1 MPTCTITTHDGRL
14 MCLRDQICAAFNMA
28 TDRKKFFNCAILLLS
43 FYHEM
48 VSLQM
53 VYDGNP
59 PNDTYAKIL
68 NIHSQDPKQIERV
81 CSRLGFFVQDLTEP
95 FHFYL
100 IRHGEG
106 THNVASRIMKHAV
119 YDPLLTEEGV
129 EQAETAHEHLWNALQ
144 GDEPQVAFS
153 SDLQRAIQTSRIV
166 TGMMPVIL
174 PCAHELNYKGSDGNC
189 KDGFGGN
196 ENQAWTRRERCDYS
210 MYEAFNQGS
219 MRGRFSGGKCETSMI
234 SLAMLWMRNVDNRVE
249 WKYVLPPFQARRRNI
264 VTNRIW
270 TGRSKTYKN
279 FV

>member
-1 MPTCTITTHDGRL
+1 
-14 MCLRDQICAAFNMA
+14 MCLRDQLCAAFNIA

-59 PNDTYAKIL
+59 PNDNYAKNL

-106 THNVASRIMKHAV
+106 THNVANRIMKHAV
-119 YDPLLTEEGV
+119 YDPQLTEEGV
-129 EQAETAHEHLWNALQ
+129 EQAERANERLHNVLH
-144 GDEPQVAFS
+144 GIIPQVAFS

-166 TGMMPVIL
+166 AGIPMSVIL

-196 ENQAWTRRERCDYS
+196 ENQAWTRREGCDYS
-210 MYEAFNQGS
+210 MYEAFNQGY

-234 SLAMLWMRNVDNRVE
+234 SLAILWMKFGGRPVE
-249 WKYVLPPFQARRRNI
+249 WKYVLAPFQARRRNI

-270 TGRSKTYKN
+270 TGRSKTYKY